1 MIVGGGVLDQI
12 AIVGMSGRFP
22 GAPDLDAFWRNLREG
37 VESITFFGDEEL
49 QRQRIDRAR
58 LGNPNFVAAKSHLD
72 DQELFDAG
80 FFGYSPQEAELID
93 PQHRLFLEC
102 AWEALEHAG
111 YVPATFP
118 GQIGIFAGANQNTYL
133 WFNLLSK
140 PEFMDRLGPLRTVIT
155 NGADYL
161 APRAAYKLNL
171 TGPSC
176 TVQTACSTS
185 LVAVHL
191 ACQSLLNF
199 ECDLALA
206 GAVSLNVSPFLGYTY
221 EAGGL
226 LSRDGHTRAFDSG
239 AAGTVFGE
247 GVGLVVLKRL
257 EDALADRD
265 TIHAV
270 VLGSAVNNDGAS
282 KAGFTALGTAGQAA
296 VVHQAIEN
304 AGIPADTLSYVEAH
318 GTATDLGDAIEVRA
332 LTTAFRHS
340 TPNRGFCAIGS
351 VKTNI
356 GHLTA
361 AAGIAG
367 LLKVALSLE
376 HEQLPPSINFER
388 PNPNIDFAG
397 SPFFVNAR
405 LTSWSRSDRPRR
417 AGINAF
423 GIGGT
428 NAHVILEQAPASPR
442 PAPSRQAQLI
452 VLSARSER
460 ALEGV
465 RTRLVEHLKRLP
477 GQSLADVAYTLSL
490 GRSAFRCRLAAIGTG
505 REDVIDALDAPDGHR
520 SWTAAPR
527 SIGRPVVFLFPPD
540 VSQLARPG
548 GAAPHPL
555 VSAEIDRLASR
566 MRALTGVDL
575 GDWLRAAAAGDAP
588 AGPQL
593 QRESIGLPA
602 LVVVE
607 LAWANVLMRWGVKPD
622 AVLGSGAGEYAA
634 ACVAGILHE
643 DHALALAA
651 ACGSL
656 RDAAA
661 NSGEL
666 DALTAAFRARVT
678 AARPVSPSLPIVS
691 SVTGCTMTGDL
702 VGDVE
707 YWLRHARTE
716 SIHEAALGVL
726 LASGDHL
733 IVNIGS
739 GQSLRTRLQADPSAA
754 LWTGADASQLIED
767 SQDLLA
773 TLGRLWV
780 MGARVDWTAFWGSE
794 PRGRVPLPTYP
805 FERQRYWSDPFVR
818 AASPG
823 AGMPSIPV
831 LATDEIADW
840 FSIDVWRES
849 TAAVAAGA
857 AASGPSG
864 TSVIFDGETN
874 LGDPLVETLARQGH
888 DVVVV
893 SAGAAFAREGHGRF
907 VLRRDALEDYVELFA
922 TLRAE
927 RRAPARVVHLWGIGP
942 TPATIDSVLERGVG
956 SVSHLA
962 HVAAADGEHALARVL
977 VVTSG
982 AMQVLGE
989 EAPEPARLAALGP
1002 LRVLTQSD
1010 PRLSMRAVDVEL
1022 PRDER
1027 DRTALAARLAREL
1040 AVDDDG
1046 DRVAW
1051 RQNRRWVLRREA
1063 VRIATPEDGPLVAG
1077 GTWCV
1082 MTGAS
1087 ADVGAA
1093 LAEAL
1098 LRRERPLL
1106 ALLEQAPLP
1115 ARGEWAQWV
1124 ADYGED
1130 DVTSRRIRTLTRL
1143 VALGATVVAPEAWEP
1158 ASIRRALIAAGVASD
1173 AVGLAIHAAPLSASA
1188 PATERDRDVLTRALL
1203 EAQLFVEAVPAGLV
1217 VLCSSRDAERGV
1229 AVTGEVCALHVYLE
1243 ALASREPATPGTRLM
1258 TVAWD
1263 RWQLPHDDRPGLEPS
1278 AAVEALA
1285 RAVSNELRHVTVSAR
1300 RDEGPLVDRENTG
1313 NVSRRASTD
1322 VSETVAAHAR
1332 PSLDTPYVEPMSPI
1346 ESEVARIWAELLG
1359 IDRVG
1364 LDDPF
1369 IELGGDS
1376 LLAMQV
1382 TARLRTAR
1390 RVEMSIREVME
1401 HATVRRLA
1409 AVIAAR
1415 SLGAP
1420 DAASELVLAL
1430 DDLSDEEAAAQL
1442 RMLQMDPTMRP

>member
-1 MIVGGGVLDQI
+1 MGGGVLDQI

-102 AWEALEHAG
+102 AWEALENAG
-111 YVPATFP
+111 YVPGTFS
-118 GQIGIFAGANQNTYL
+118 GQIGVFAGAQQNTYL
-133 WFNLLSK
+133 WFNLLAR
-140 PEFMDRLGPLRTVIT
+140 PEFLDRLGPLRTVIT

-206 GAVSLNVSPFLGYTY
+206 GGVSLNVSPFLGYTY

-226 LSRDGHTRAFDSG
+226 LSRDGHTRAFDSA
-239 AAGTVFGE
+239 AAGTIFGE

-282 KAGFTALGTAGQAA
+282 KAGFTALGMAGQAA

-304 AGIPADTLSYVEAH
+304 AGIPADTVSYVEAH

-340 TPNRGFCAIGS
+340 TPNRAFCGIGS

-367 LLKVALSLE
+367 LLKVALALE

-388 PNPNIDFAG
+388 PNPNIDFAA

-405 LTSWSRSDRPRR
+405 LTPWPRSDRPRR

-428 NAHVILEQAPASPR
+428 NAHVILEQAPAAQP
-442 PAPSRQAQLI
+442 PAPSRPEQLI

-460 ALEGV
+460 ALEAA
-465 RTRLVEHLKRLP
+465 RTRLVDHLKRFP
-477 GQSLADVAYTLSL
+477 DVSLADVAYTLSL
-490 GRSAFRCRLAAIGTG
+490 GRSAFRCRVAAIGT
-505 REDVIDALDAPDGHR
+505 RPEDVITALDSPDGDR
-520 SWTAAPR
+520 SWMATPR
-527 SIGRPVVFLFPPD
+527 SIGRPVVFLFPSDLP
-540 VSQLARPG
+540 QLARPG
-548 GAAPHPL
+548 GAAPHPS

-566 MRALTGVDL
+566 TRTLTGVDL
-575 GDWLRAAAAGDAP
+575 REWLRAAAAGDLP
-588 AGPQL
+588 TRPEL
-593 QRESIGLPA
+593 LRESISLPA

-607 LAWANVLMRWGVKPD
+607 LAWANVLKRWGVKPD
-622 AVLGSGAGEYAA
+622 AVLGAGAGEYAA
-634 ACVAGILHE
+634 ACVAGVLQE
-643 DHALALAA
+643 DQALLLAA

-661 NSGEL
+661 KSGEL
-666 DALTAAFRARVT
+666 GAPTAAFRAR
-678 AARPVSPSLPIVS
+678 AAAAKPAPPSLSIVS
-691 SVTGCTMTGDL
+691 SVTGSTMTAEL
-702 VGDVE
+702 AADVE
-707 YWLRHARTE
+707 YWLRQARTE
-716 SIHEAALGVL
+716 SIHDGALGAL
-726 LASGDHL
+726 LASGDRL

-739 GQSLRTRLQADPSAA
+739 GESLRTPLQADPSAA
-754 LWTGADASQLIED
+754 LWLGANASQLIED
-767 SQDLLA
+767 SRDVLA

-780 MGARVDWTAFWGSE
+780 QGARVDWTAFWGSE
-794 PRGRVPLPTYP
+794 PRGRAPLPTYP
-805 FERQRYWSDPFVR
+805 FERQRYWSDPLFQ
-818 AASPG
+818 APTPG
-823 AGMPSIPV
+823 AGEPSIPV
-831 LATDEIADW
+831 LASDEVADW

-849 TAAVAAGA
+849 AAAVAAGA
-857 AASGPSG
+857 VASGPAVSG
-864 TSVIFDGETN
+864 IIFDGETAV
-874 LGDPLVETLARQGH
+874 GDALAETLARQGH

-893 SAGAAFAREGHGRF
+893 SAGDAFARDGLGRF
-907 VLRRDALEDYVELFA
+907 VLRRDTYEDYVALFA

-927 RRAPARVVHLWGIGP
+927 RRLPARVVHLWGVGP
-942 TPATIDSVLERGVG
+942 TPATIDSVLERGLG

-962 HVAAADGEHALARVL
+962 RVAAADGQFVLARVL

-989 EAPEPARLAALGP
+989 DAPEPTRLAALGP
-1002 LRVLTQSD
+1002 LRVLAQAD
-1010 PRLSMRAVDVEL
+1010 PRVSFRVVDVDL

-1027 DRTALAARLAREL
+1027 ESMTLAARLAREVG
-1040 AVDDDG
+1040 VDDDG

-1051 RQNRRWVLRREA
+1051 RQGRRWVLRREA
-1063 VRIATPEDGPLVAG
+1063 VRIAAPDAGRLVAD

-1087 ADVGAA
+1087 GDVGAA

-1098 LRRERPLL
+1098 LRREQPLL
-1106 ALLEQAPLP
+1106 ALLEHAPLP
-1115 ARGEWAQWV
+1115 ARSEWPRWLAE
-1124 ADYGED
+1124 YGED
-1130 DVTSRRIRTLTRL
+1130 DATSRRIRTLARL
-1143 VALGATVVAPEAWEP
+1143 VALGATVVAPDVWEP
-1158 ASIRRALIAAGVASD
+1158 AAIRRALIAAGVRSES
-1173 AVGLAIHAAPLSASA
+1173 VGLAIHAAPLSDPA
-1188 PATERDRDVLTRALL
+1188 PPTDRDRDLLTRAIV
-1203 EAQLFVEAVPAGLV
+1203 EVQLFIEAVPAAIV
-1217 VLCSSRDAERGV
+1217 VLCGFRDAERGL
-1229 AVTGEVCALHVYLE
+1229 AVTYEVSALHVYLS
-1243 ALASREPATPGTRLM
+1243 ALASRQPATPGSRVM
-1258 TVAWD
+1258 AVAWD
-1263 RWQLPHDDRPGLEPS
+1263 RWRLPHDDRPGLEPS
-1278 AAVEALA
+1278 AAVEALV
-1285 RAVSNELRHVTVSAR
+1285 RAVSNELRHVTVSTR
-1300 RDEGPLVDRENTG
+1300 RDAGPPVDREHTG
-1313 NVSRRASTD
+1313 SPSRRASAQAPATG
-1322 VSETVAAHAR
+1322 AAHAR

-1346 ESEVARIWAELLG
+1346 EIEVAQIWAELIG
-1359 IDRVG
+1359 VDRVG

-1390 RVEMSIREVME
+1390 QVDTSIREVME
-1401 HATVRRLA
+1401 QATVRRLA
-1409 AVIAAR
+1409 AIIAAR

-1420 DAASELVLAL
+1420 DAATELVSAL

-1442 RMLQMDPTMRP
+1442 RLLQMDSTIQK